1 MAPSFICYTIVVS
14 FLLSFLLQ
22 KRLFI
27 LPILISF
34 LWISSLSI
42 QIQNSI
48 DAWNMKKIIVN
59 DIKKSIEKINI
70 KSSEIVLIANVPY
83 FLQNN
88 YNNEAIFM
96 TKWGF
101 NALLRLFE
109 LKNINAMPVS
119 FRILED
125 KSFYPGHNIQNIKF
139 IDKIDFSNQ
148 MVLYYE
154 FNKTSHSSIM
164 QINSKNDLKKIF
176 QNALNKKI
184 NYNKIIIREK
194 LRLYFKEKITK
205 LI

>member
-1 MAPSFICYTIVVS
+1 
-14 FLLSFLLQ
+14 
-22 KRLFI
+22 
-27 LPILISF
+27 
-34 LWISSLSI
+34 
-42 QIQNSI
+42 
-48 DAWNMKKIIVN
+48 
-59 DIKKSIEKINI
+59 
-70 KSSEIVLIANVPY
+70 
-83 FLQNN
+83 
-88 YNNEAIFM
+88 EAIFM

-139 IDKIDFSNQ
+139 IDNIDFNNQ